1 MEQVGCGDEFFAGRL
16 QFRRFVDVV
25 VGQDA
30 LPGNAR
36 RRLGMCTSRGAL
48 LLECGAQLL
57 SLPMLL
63 VELGLKL
70 LKLPQLCLP
79 RRRA

>member
-1 MEQVGCGDEFFAGRL
+1 M
-16 QFRRFVDVV
+16 FVDVV
-25 VGQDA
+25 IGQDA

-36 RRLGMCTSRGAL
+36 RRLAMCTTRGAL

-57 SLPMLL
+57 SLPTLL

-70 LKLPQLCLP
+70 LELRQLCLP